1 MNKQQLE
8 EVRDNKPEGATHYNR
23 RGGSDYYYKL
33 VKLIN
38 RDAFEIWSNSC
49 QDWDRIDFIA
59 QDVSKISDIRTQLTL
74 IEENE
79 KLKAQNERMRELFNQ
94 YDKADTLTPEFQL
107 DVKILLKELSND

>member
-1 MNKQQLE
+1 MNKQQIKLIL
-8 EVRDNKPEGATHYNR
+8 DNAPDGATHVDFNSHYWHNSSA
-23 RGGSDYYYKL
+23 GYWLCCDDGSRDCEGMIGNHIRKL
-33 VKLIN
+33 
-38 RDAFEIWSNSC
+38 
-49 QDWDRIDFIA
+49 
-59 QDVSKISDIRTQLTL
+59 SDLRTQLAL